1 MDNTSLIIFTG
12 VMVFTLGQISL
23 ELIIKPVKDLK
34 IVIAEIALYIVEYAN
49 IYSTPDRNEGSDKA
63 QMASEKFRT
72 LSSELLSKT
81 HLIIWYKP
89 VAWIFRLPSMGN
101 IRKASGYLIGLSNG
115 FSGLL
120 PKQGMLNMYKAQHI
134 CDELKIFVDE
144 GGRLDYK
151 DEKNFL

>member
-1 MDNTSLIIFTG
+1 MDNTFLIIFTG
-12 VMVFTLGQISL
+12 VMVFILGQISL

-34 IVIAEIALYIVEYAN
+34 IVIAEIAFYKTEYAN
-49 IYSTPDRNEGSDKA
+49 IYSNPVDNKGSDKA

-72 LSSELLSKT
+72 LSSELLSKK

-101 IRKASGYLIGLSNG
+101 IREASGHLIGLSNG
-115 FSGLL
+115 FWGLL